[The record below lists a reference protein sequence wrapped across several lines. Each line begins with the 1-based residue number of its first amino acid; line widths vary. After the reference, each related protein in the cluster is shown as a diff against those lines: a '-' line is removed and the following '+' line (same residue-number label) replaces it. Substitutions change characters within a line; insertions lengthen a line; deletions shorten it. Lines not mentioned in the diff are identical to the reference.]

1 MSPSLRSVATLC
13 VALLT
18 TAAFAQLPADT
29 QSDLGPGVPAFKVRP
44 GYRVTRALPAKF
56 PGQRTARFLEFSA
69 DGKMLFLSQGKREGA
84 VLALRNP
91 DADGVY
97 KDVTTFVKGDR
108 SAQGLSWHDGWL
120 YFQDPQ
126 DGSVSRARDKD
137 GDGVA
142 EDVEVVCPKGTLP
155 KAGGHP
161 YNALLVTDKEIYVSA
176 SDPQNMTEEIDSP
189 SKKIYVFD
197 LDGKNQRVFCSGVRN
212 CEKLQFRPGT
222 SEIWGFDHGSDN
234 FGKSFGER
242 TGKDQPITD
251 VNPPEEFNHYVKD
264 GFFGHPYITGTG
276 VPRPEFAQR
285 DDIIELADKNIPP
298 EWNVHAHWAVCGWTY
313 VKGDSFGPDVKG
325 DVLFCSH
332 GSWNSVKP
340 VGAVVGRIIFDKLTG
355 RPCGQQTIVD
365 CVGPERRLAR
375 PVDCIEAPDGTIM
388 FSSDEPA
395 GLYRISRSAATR

>member
-1 MSPSLRSVATLC
+1 MNPSLRPIAALC
-13 VALLT
+13 AALVT
-18 TAAFAQLPADT
+18 TTTAFAQLPADT
-29 QSDLGPGVPAFKVRP
+29 KSDLGPGVPAFKVRP

-56 PGQRTARFLEFSA
+56 PGQRTARFLEFSG
-69 DGKMLFLSQGKREGA
+69 DGKVLFLSQGKREGA

-142 EDVEVVCPKGTLP
+142 EDVEIVCPKGTLP
-155 KAGGHP
+155 KPGNHP
-161 YNALLVTDKEIYVSA
+161 YNALMVTDKEIYVSA

-197 LDGKNQRVFCSGVRN
+197 LDGKNQRVFCAGVRN
-212 CEKLQFRPGT
+212 CEKLQVRPGPT
-222 SEIWGFDHGSDN
+222 EIWGFDHGSDN

-285 DDIIELADKNIPP
+285 EDIIELADKNIMP
-298 EWNVHAHWAVCGWTY
+298 EWNVHAHWAVCGWTFI
-313 VKGDSFGPDVKG
+313 KGDSFGADLKG
-325 DVLFCSH
+325 DVFFCSH
-332 GSWNSVKP
+332 GSWNSVKQ
-340 VGAVVGRIIFDKLTG
+340 VGAVVGRIMFDKLTG
-355 RPCGQQTIVD
+355 HPCGQETIVD
-365 CVGPERRLAR
+365 CVGPDRRLAR
-375 PVDCIEAPDGTIM
+375 PVDCIEAPDGTII

-395 GLYRISRSAATR
+395 GLYRISKLPK